1 MQRFIAV
8 ALIAAT
14 ALAACGDDDDAV
26 TESDVES
33 AVDDAGAAVTD
44 VAEELDATATDMETT
59 LRDNGLDSL
68 AGIVE
73 QVDLTEVLGTET
85 FTFFAPNDD
94 AFTTLTA
101 EQTAD
106 LLTDPSQIVETLR
119 NHTLDTTVTAGD
131 LTSSEQV
138 STRAGETLDVTVD
151 GDTVMVGDVTVVT
164 TDIEVGDGVIHVVDG
179 FLIP

>member
-8 ALIAAT
+8 ALIVAT

-26 TESDVES
+26 
-33 AVDDAGAAVTD
+33 
-44 VAEELDATATDMETT
+44 
-59 LRDNGLDSL
+59 
-68 AGIVE
+68 
-73 QVDLTEVLGTET
+73 TET

-101 EQTAD
+101 EQTAE

-119 NHTLDTTVTAGD
+119 NHTLDTTVTAED
-131 LTSSEQV
+131 LTSLEQV

-151 GDTVMVGDVTVVT
+151 GDTVMVGDVTAVT
-164 TDIEVGDGVIHVVDG
+164 NDIEVGDGVIHVVDG
-179 FLIP
+179 FLIL